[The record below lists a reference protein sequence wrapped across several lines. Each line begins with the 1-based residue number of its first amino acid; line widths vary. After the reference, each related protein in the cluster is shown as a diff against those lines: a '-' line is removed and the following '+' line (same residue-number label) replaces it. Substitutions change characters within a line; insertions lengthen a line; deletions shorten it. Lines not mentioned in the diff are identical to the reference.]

1 MQQWQA
7 IYDEVYRQQ
16 ATSDV
21 DESLNFR
28 VWINSYTEQPF
39 TAQEILDSLNDT
51 VERVRALQPQ
61 RVLEI
66 GCGTGL
72 ILFRLASDC
81 AEYWGTDI
89 SQPALESV
97 QRRLETTERHLT
109 NVRVL
114 QRAADDVADLP
125 AHHFDLIILNEIVQY
140 FPDVEY
146 LVRVLTNAMRVVRPE
161 GFIFLGGL
169 RSYALLNAFHA
180 GVQLYQAD
188 AQLTISQLKQRIQ
201 WRMEQEK
208 ELAIDPDFFFAFRST
223 LPQINGVRIQLKQG
237 RTHNEFT
244 RFRYNAT
251 LRIGQKAAQPSA
263 PAEVSSNRPTWTCE
277 RIRDELSNRAP
288 AELYISA
295 LVNKRLVQEI
305 ALLKLL
311 STDGE
316 LTVGEARASL
326 DQLQAS
332 APSVDPED
340 VHALGREL
348 GYHVDTFW
356 TNHGDDGLFDV
367 HFIKK
372 GVGGSAES
380 DATYLA
386 KAVKERPWSAYA
398 NEPLRDRTTDHLISQ
413 LRTFVRNQLPEY
425 MLPSAFRVL
434 EALPL
439 TSNGKVDRKAL
450 LARQPE
456 RVDGSIDTYVAAR
469 TPQEEQLTHIWQ
481 EVLHLDRVGIHD
493 NFFQIGGHSLLA
505 TRIIARIQA
514 TFQVELPLRTIFEVP
529 TIAGLA
535 RHIEIAH
542 QHMLKTE
549 LRPLQPYPREEYIPL
564 SFAQQRL
571 WFLDQWQ
578 SDNAVYHVPVAL
590 RLHGRLDVS
599 ALQQSLRTVI
609 QRQEALR
616 TTFSSHE
623 GEPVQII
630 APILDPPILV
640 INLAE
645 LPSHKQV
652 EAQQLVNT
660 EARRPFNLEHGP
672 LLRVCLIRLGS
683 EEHIFLLTM
692 HHIISD
698 GWSIQVFLRELSAC
712 YTAFSH
718 GTIPATLPT
727 LPIQYADFALWQ
739 RQWLQGEVLETQVRY
754 WKQQLNGIPGVLTL
768 PLDHPRPALQ
778 SYRGAWQSTMFSK
791 RLLQNLQE
799 LSRREHVTL
808 FILLLAAFQVLL
820 AYYSGQDDI
829 VVGTPIANRRQTE
842 LDNLIGFFA
851 NTLVLRTKLSGN
863 PSFRELLQR
872 VRETALGAY
881 THQDIPFEQLVEVLQ
896 PERNLSHTPLFQVA
910 FVFQDSSQSQAHFAD
925 LDLQGLDID
934 TGTAKFDLTLSLSES
949 KEGFRGAIEYNC
961 DLFEPETI
969 ARMLEHLRV
978 LLEAV
983 AERPA
988 TRLSALSLLTPLE
1001 QERLLLTWN
1010 DTQVTY
1016 AQEELLHWLYEIQ
1029 VRQTPDAIA
1038 LAFEEHQ
1045 LTYDELNRR
1054 SNQLARYLQALGVVP
1069 DTLVGVYIERSLEL
1083 VVALLGILKSGG
1095 AYVPLD
1101 PSYPSQRLSF
1111 MLLESNPMA
1120 VLTQQHLLAR
1130 LPEHETQ
1137 VVALDAD
1144 WRMIAE
1150 EKAEDLPVVM
1160 SPENL
1165 AYVIYTSGSTG
1176 RPKGVMNTHRG
1187 ICNRLLW
1194 MQAAYQLRA
1203 DDRVVQKT
1211 PYSFDVSVWEFFW
1224 PLRTGARL
1232 VIARPEGHRDSAY
1245 LAHLIQ
1251 EQQVTIIHFVPSML
1265 SLFLEEP
1272 ELERCD
1278 SLKRVICSGEA
1289 LSLEVQDR
1297 FFARITAELHNL
1309 YGPTEAA
1316 VDVTAW
1322 PCERSGQQR
1331 SVPIGRPISNIYLY
1345 ILDSYLRPVPV
1356 GVAGELYI
1364 GGIGLARGYYQRPD
1378 LTAERFVPDPFVG
1391 TRFIASGAPAE
1402 SGARLYRSGDMVR
1415 YLPNGAIE
1423 YLGRLDHQVKLRG
1436 FRIELGEIETILN
1449 EHPAVQEAVVLAR
1462 WQNL

>member
-1 MQQWQA
+1 M
-7 IYDEVYRQQ
+7 
-16 ATSDV
+16 
-21 DESLNFR
+21 
-28 VWINSYTEQPF
+28 
-39 TAQEILDSLNDT
+39 
-51 VERVRALQPQ
+51 
-61 RVLEI
+61 
-66 GCGTGL
+66 
-72 ILFRLASDC
+72 
-81 AEYWGTDI
+81 
-89 SQPALESV
+89 
-97 QRRLETTERHLT
+97 
-109 NVRVL
+109 
-114 QRAADDVADLP
+114 
-125 AHHFDLIILNEIVQY
+125 
-140 FPDVEY
+140 
-146 LVRVLTNAMRVVRPE
+146 
-161 GFIFLGGL
+161 
-169 RSYALLNAFHA
+169 
-180 GVQLYQAD
+180 
-188 AQLTISQLKQRIQ
+188 
-201 WRMEQEK
+201 
-208 ELAIDPDFFFAFRST
+208 
-223 LPQINGVRIQLKQG
+223 
-237 RTHNEFT
+237 
-244 RFRYNAT
+244 
-251 LRIGQKAAQPSA
+251 
-263 PAEVSSNRPTWTCE
+263 
-277 RIRDELSNRAP
+277 
-288 AELYISA
+288 
-295 LVNKRLVQEI
+295 
-305 ALLKLL
+305 LKLL
-311 STDGE
+311 STDSE

-326 DQLQAS
+326 DQQQAS

-356 TNHGDDGLFDV
+356 ANNGDDGLFDV

-398 NEPLRDRTTDHLISQ
+398 NEPLQDRTADHRISQ

-456 RVDGSIDTYVAAR
+456 RMDGSVDTYVAAR

-481 EVLHLDRVGIHD
+481 EVLHLDRVGVHD

-535 RHIEIAH
+535 RHIEMAH

-549 LRPLQPYPREEYIPL
+549 LLPLQPYPREEHIPL

-630 APILDPPILV
+630 APTLDPPILV

-672 LLRVCLIRLGS
+672 LLRVCLIRLS
-683 EEHIFLLTM
+683 QEEHIFLLTM

-712 YTAFSH
+712 YTAFSN

-739 RQWLQGEVLETQVRY
+739 RQWLQGEVLEAQVRY

-808 FILLLAAFQVLL
+808 FIFSLAAFQALL

-863 PSFRELLQR
+863 PGFRELLQR

-910 FVFQDSSQSQAHFAD
+910 FVFQDGSQSQAHFAD

-949 KEGFRGAIEYNC
+949 KEGFRGAIEYNY

-969 ARMLEHLRV
+969 ARMLEHLQV
-978 LLEAV
+978 LLETV
-983 AERPA
+983 AERPE
-988 TRLSALSLLTPLE
+988 TRLSALSLLTPPE

-1010 DTQVTY
+1010 DTRVTY
-1016 AQEELLHWLYEIQ
+1016 VQEPLLY
-1029 VRQTPDAIA
+1029 
-1038 LAFEEHQ
+1038 
-1045 LTYDELNRR
+1045 
-1054 SNQLARYLQALGVVP
+1054 
-1069 DTLVGVYIERSLEL
+1069 
-1083 VVALLGILKSGG
+1083 
-1095 AYVPLD
+1095 
-1101 PSYPSQRLSF
+1101 
-1111 MLLESNPMA
+1111 
-1120 VLTQQHLLAR
+1120 
-1130 LPEHETQ
+1130 
-1137 VVALDAD
+1137 
-1144 WRMIAE
+1144 
-1150 EKAEDLPVVM
+1150 
-1160 SPENL
+1160 
-1165 AYVIYTSGSTG
+1165 
-1176 RPKGVMNTHRG
+1176 
-1187 ICNRLLW
+1187 
-1194 MQAAYQLRA
+1194 
-1203 DDRVVQKT
+1203 
-1211 PYSFDVSVWEFFW
+1211 
-1224 PLRTGARL
+1224 
-1232 VIARPEGHRDSAY
+1232 
-1245 LAHLIQ
+1245 
-1251 EQQVTIIHFVPSML
+1251 
-1265 SLFLEEP
+1265 
-1272 ELERCD
+1272 
-1278 SLKRVICSGEA
+1278 
-1289 LSLEVQDR
+1289 
-1297 FFARITAELHNL
+1297 LHN
-1309 YGPTEAA
+1309 PA
-1316 VDVTAW
+1316 
-1322 PCERSGQQR
+1322 
-1331 SVPIGRPISNIYLY
+1331 GRMSLSTPLIPRN
-1345 ILDSYLRPVPV
+1345 
-1356 GVAGELYI
+1356 A
-1364 GGIGLARGYYQRPD
+1364 
-1378 LTAERFVPDPFVG
+1378 
-1391 TRFIASGAPAE
+1391 
-1402 SGARLYRSGDMVR
+1402 
-1415 YLPNGAIE
+1415 
-1423 YLGRLDHQVKLRG
+1423 
-1436 FRIELGEIETILN
+1436 
-1449 EHPAVQEAVVLAR
+1449 
-1462 WQNL
+1462 